1 MKSTPLRPLRKF
13 QRRFALFGAAVL
25 LMLASACSTMAPP
38 EQPAPPVVIEP
49 EVVMPT
55 PIPPQVTTPPVV
67 RKPPSAR
74 RGSMRAPV
82 RPSVP
87 RGPAAQPA
95 DDDDDDVIAGPEP
108 KLEPLAAYAN
118 RSYHLRGRT
127 YQPMTELRPFRQRG
141 VASWYGVPFH
151 GRKTAI
157 GERFDMHSMSA
168 AHPTLPLPCYVKVRN
183 LKTGAAVIV
192 RVNDRGPYADGRI
205 IDLSRAA
212 ASQLG
217 FADGGIAAVEIEL
230 IVPDGDDLPATAL
243 ADSR

>member
-1 MKSTPLRPLRKF
+1 MPL
-13 QRRFALFGAAVL
+13 L
-25 LMLASACSTMAPP
+25 LIAACSTTAPP
-38 EQPAPPVVIEP
+38 APSEPTPAPPAPERIE
-49 EVVMPT
+49 PT
-55 PIPPQVTTPPVV
+55 PIPPQATPPVL

-74 RGSMRAPV
+74 RGSVRPPA

-87 RGPAAQPA
+87 REPAAQPDA
-95 DDDDDDVIAGPEP
+95 DDDDEVIAGPEP
-108 KLEPLAAYAN
+108 RLEPLATYAN
-118 RSYHLRGRT
+118 RSYRIRGRT

-151 GRKTAI
+151 GRKTAT
-157 GERFDMHSMSA
+157 GERFDMNAMSA

-192 RVNDRGPYADGRI
+192 RVNDRGPFADGRI

-212 ASQLG
+212 ATQLG
-217 FADGGIAAVEIEL
+217 FAEGGVVAVEIEL
-230 IVPDGDDLPATAL
+230 IVPDGDAGMATTL